1 MTFGYVRYE
10 VIGDSYTRFYKE
22 IFNNNLPCTDVK
34 ESKGILYFK
43 ISVEYSK
50 EIEQL
55 CEQLGLEFSITKKKG
70 LFTKVKKILMH
81 KGMIV
86 GGGIVAAV
94 CIILS
99 NFVFRFNILCDD
111 NDIKQAI
118 LAVLKENGVEA
129 GSYIPDLNLVFLERE
144 LKQKVEEI
152 SWAGISVSGSTL
164 TIDIVEN
171 VPQPEGRKIRMPC
184 DLIAKYDAVIDQIE
198 VFDGQLNTTIGS
210 AVVKGDVLVS
220 GTVINE
226 NITYENG
233 KEIKETD
240 TKYVRSLANIY
251 GTFEQKVVIEQPFVD
266 KKEIISD
273 ETITKKYLKI
283 FDMSIPLFFSMPDG
297 NYISKS
303 QYTGMSIGDTE
314 IPLGINTVSLNKYSF
329 EKYEYTQKEAIEL
342 AKEKLYK
349 YEKNNFSDYEIKDVN
364 VTEESTE
371 DGVVLTAVY
380 TLYGEISKESE
391 FFIKK

>member
-1 MTFGYVRYE
+1 M
-10 VIGDSYTRFYKE
+10 
-22 IFNNNLPCTDVK
+22 N
-34 ESKGILYFK
+34 SK
-43 ISVEYSK
+43 
-50 EIEQL
+50 
-55 CEQLGLEFSITKKKG
+55 
-70 LFTKVKKILMH
+70 
-81 KGMIV
+81 
-86 GGGIVAAV
+86 
-94 CIILS
+94 
-99 NFVFRFNILCDD
+99 
-111 NDIKQAI
+111 
-118 LAVLKENGVEA
+118 
-129 GSYIPDLNLVFLERE
+129 
-144 LKQKVEEI
+144 
-152 SWAGISVSGSTL
+152 
-164 TIDIVEN
+164 
-171 VPQPEGRKIRMPC
+171 
-184 DLIAKYDAVIDQIE
+184 
-198 VFDGQLNTTIGS
+198 IGS

-380 TLYGEISKESE
+380 TLYVEISKESE